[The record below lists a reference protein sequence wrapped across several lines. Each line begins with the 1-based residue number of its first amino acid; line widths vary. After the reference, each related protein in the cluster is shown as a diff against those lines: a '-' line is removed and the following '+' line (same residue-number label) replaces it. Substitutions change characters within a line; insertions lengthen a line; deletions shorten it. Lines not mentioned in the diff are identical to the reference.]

1 MIKEE
6 GINGETGKGKRK
18 NNKKRFSFS
27 IYPFLHFPI
36 YRWLVSLNREEAYGA
51 CSIHRRQIVRCRV
64 NGQEIERE
72 VEVRK
77 LLADFIREDLG
88 LTATHLGCEH
98 GVCGAC
104 TVNLNGESVRSCLLF
119 AVQADGG
126 ELLTVEGLAKDG
138 QMHPLQ
144 QSFWDNHALQCGF
157 CTSGFL
163 MSAYDLLQKNP
174 KPTEE
179 EVRHGLSGNL
189 CRCTG
194 YANIVKAVMAAAET
208 MKSAK

>member
-1 MIKEE
+1 MDHSQFID
-6 GINGETGKGKRK
+6 
-18 NNKKRFSFS
+18 
-27 IYPFLHFPI
+27 
-36 YRWLVSLNREEAYGA
+36 
-51 CSIHRRQIVRCRV
+51 RQTIRLRV
-64 NGQEIERE
+64 NGQEVERE
-72 VEVRK
+72 VGVRK
-77 LLADFIREDLG
+77 LLADFLREDLG

-104 TVNLNGESVRSCLLF
+104 TVVLNGNSVRSCLLF

-126 ELLTVEGLAKDG
+126 ELLSVEGLARDG

-144 QSFWDNHALQCGF
+144 QAFWDHHALQCGF

-174 KPTEE
+174 HPSEE
-179 EVRHGLSGNL
+179 EIRHGLSGNL

-194 YANIVKAVMAAAET
+194 YANIVKAVMAAAGESMEEIKRKT
-208 MKSAK
+208 

>member
-1 MIKEE
+1 MDHPQF
-6 GINGETGKGKRK
+6 TDR
-18 NNKKRFSFS
+18 RS
-27 IYPFLHFPI
+27 IRL
-36 YRWLVSLNREEAYGA
+36 
-51 CSIHRRQIVRCRV
+51 RV
-64 NGQEIERE
+64 NGQDVERE

-77 LLADFIREDLG
+77 LLADFLREDLE

-104 TVNLNGESVRSCLLF
+104 TVMLNGDSVRSCLLL

-126 ELLTVEGLAKDG
+126 ELLTVEGLAQDG
-138 QMHPLQ
+138 HMHPLQ
-144 QSFWDNHALQCGF
+144 QAFWDHHALQCGF

-174 KPTEE
+174 HPSEDD
-179 EVRHGLSGNL
+179 VRQGLSGNL

-194 YANIVKAVMAAAET
+194 YANIVQAVIAAAEE
-208 MKSAK
+208 MNR

>member
-1 MIKEE
+1 MAHSQF
-6 GINGETGKGKRK
+6 TD
-18 NNKKRFSFS
+18 
-27 IYPFLHFPI
+27 
-36 YRWLVSLNREEAYGA
+36 
-51 CSIHRRQIVRCRV
+51 RQTIRLRV
-64 NGQEIERE
+64 NGQEVERE

-77 LLADFIREDLG
+77 LLADFLREDLG

-104 TVNLNGESVRSCLLF
+104 TVVLNGDSVRSCLLF

-126 ELLTVEGLAKDG
+126 ELLTVEGLAQNG
-138 QMHPLQ
+138 QLHPLQ
-144 QSFWDNHALQCGF
+144 QAFWDHHALQCGF

-174 KPTEE
+174 HPSKE
-179 EVRHGLSGNL
+179 EVRHSLSGNL

-194 YANIVKAVMAAAET
+194 YANIVAAVMAAATE
-208 MKSAK
+208 MNR

>member
-1 MIKEE
+1 MDDLQ
-6 GINGETGKGKRK
+6 
-18 NNKKRFSFS
+18 FSE
-27 IYPFLHFPI
+27 
-36 YRWLVSLNREEAYGA
+36 RQT
-51 CSIHRRQIVRCRV
+51 IHLRV
-64 NGQEIERE
+64 NGQEVERE

-77 LLADFIREDLG
+77 LLSDFLREDLR
-88 LTATHLGCEH
+88 LTATHVGCEH

-104 TVNLNGESVRSCLLF
+104 TVMLNGESVRSCLLF

-126 ELLTVEGLAKDG
+126 DLLTVEGLAQGG

-174 KPTEE
+174 YPSED
-179 EVRHGLSGNL
+179 EVRYGLSGNL

-194 YANIVKAVMAAAET
+194 YTNIIKAVMAVAG
-208 MKSAK
+208 KQD